1 MNHNSWES
9 ILEIG
14 YGAVRGVVGELLTQH
29 RLNHRYP
36 LTARAKRPAIA
47 NSTFNDVVEIN

>member
-1 MNHNSWES
+1 MNNSSWES

-14 YGAVRGVVGELLTQH
+14 YGAGGELLTPH
-29 RLNHRYP
+29 GLNHSYP